1 MSDATPLKAGPV
13 VGVTVQEVQ
22 GIFSSDEALQDAI
35 ARLTQAGFDR
45 ADLSLPEA
53 RPASQTATPDQGASL
68 PTTDTDVR
76 QVRTMA
82 TSMAGTV
89 GAFAAAGAVI
99 ATGGLAAVAIGAA
112 AAVGGGAALL
122 ANSVGNAA
130 DNVQHEGREQS
141 AARGE
146 LVLSVRA
153 IDAARQASAVDM
165 MRASGA
171 TEVTALER
179 TNADVSSLPS
189 PR

>member
-1 MSDATPLKAGPV
+1 MSDMTLPKRGPAI
-13 VGVTVQEVQ
+13 GDAVQEVQ
-22 GIFSSDEALQDAI
+22 GIFPSDEALQDAI
-35 ARLTQAGFDR
+35 ARLTQSGFDR
-45 ADLSLPEA
+45 ADLSLPTA
-53 RPASQTATPDQGASL
+53 QPPSQMATPEQGASL

-112 AAVGGGAALL
+112 VAAGGGAALL
-122 ANSVGNAA
+122 ANAAGNAA
-130 DNVQHEGREQS
+130 GNVQHEGRQDS

-153 IDAARQASAVDM
+153 TDASRQASAVQI

-171 TEVTALER
+171 IGVTALER
-179 TNADVSSLPS
+179 TNADIKPS
-189 PR
+189 PSPV

>member
-1 MSDATPLKAGPV
+1 MPDAMPGPAVKA
-13 VGVTVQEVQ
+13 TIQEVR
-22 GIFSSDEALQDAI
+22 GVFPNDAALQDAI

-45 ADLSLPEA
+45 ADLSLPTA
-53 RPASQTATPDQGASL
+53 SPAATDATPEQGASL

-82 TSMAGTV
+82 TSLAGSV
-89 GAFAAAGAVI
+89 GALAAAGAVI
-99 ATGGLAAVAIGAA
+99 ATGGLAVVAIGAA

-122 ANSVGNAA
+122 ANAGGNAA
-130 DNVQHEGREQS
+130 DTMQQETRQAS

-153 IDAARQASAVDM
+153 ADRARQASAIDM

-179 TNADVSSLPS
+179 MNGEVTPIPS
-189 PR
+189 P